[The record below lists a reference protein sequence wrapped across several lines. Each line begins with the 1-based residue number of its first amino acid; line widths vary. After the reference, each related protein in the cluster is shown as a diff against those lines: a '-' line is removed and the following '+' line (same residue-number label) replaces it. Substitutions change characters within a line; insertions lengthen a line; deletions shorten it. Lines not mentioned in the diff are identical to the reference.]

1 MNALVCAN
9 RDAALL
15 QSQAWID
22 SEGLG
27 EVVKPKHFVQ
37 KIPLNKVYQLS
48 DVYLFYQPEPAA
60 IEQYRQEA
68 AEINTRKMVKI
79 NNLEDQIR
87 AIKENMPPM
96 PRVMPA
102 IEE

>member
-68 AEINTRKMVKI
+68 AEINARKLNKI
-79 NNLEDQIR
+79 ANLENQ
-87 AIKENMPPM
+87 IKELRRNL
-96 PRVMPA
+96 PA
-102 IEE
+102 LTPLPEE